1 MNKTFKRFSAAF
13 MALTMSVSL
22 ATSCTKAPDNK
33 ENTSATTS
41 AASTETEAPK
51 ESETTTTEAPK
62 ESETTVVETTK
73 APSAFFAKYTLCG
86 GPFQAG
92 RQIDASI
99 DEKGILKWKN
109 MIPDPQSV
117 DDPEEYSL
125 SYNVYISGACVRCI
139 DFNESK
145 AGKEYKI
152 NLKKDIDDA
161 IKEGSLKKSANN
173 KYPVLLIAEGSDY
186 WETYASWSGEIT
198 YASKAKAGKMG
209 KISASIDENS
219 NLSWTGLKRADR
231 YEIYINEY
239 YVYVGEEPKKF
250 SLNKQIDF
258 MIKAGFIK
266 NTDTYNI
273 RMVAYDTVN
282 EKYIA
287 QWETTYKYASNAVP
301 GGNLAAIK
309 NLTIK
314 DGVMTWDAV
323 EGADRYYIEI
333 FIGGKRV
340 DEYYADKNKTDI
352 NNYIATELDKDL
364 DPENADFSFR
374 VSAVEMSASVSVGLF
389 ESEKLAIAV
398 GYLEDYKL
406 TKAPNPLSVTGKEAT
421 VNSSKLKSKKQTI
434 KASKL
439 FDGLSSGRG
448 GFVFT
453 KLSGDKNISINKSSG
468 KVTIKKNG
476 LKKGG
481 TYEVKV
487 SVKAKGNIGYEPSEV
502 KEVTFTIKVT

>member
-1 MNKTFKRFSAAF
+1 
-13 MALTMSVSL
+13 MALAMTVSL
-22 ATSCTKAPDNK
+22 ASMTSCTKEPEKTEAP
-33 ENTSATTS
+33 TSS
-41 AASTETEAPK
+41 ASSSGTEAPK

-62 ESETTVVETTK
+62 ETETTVIETTK
-73 APSAFFAKYTLCG
+73 EPSSFFSRYTLSG

-92 RQIDASI
+92 RQLEAGI
-99 DEKGILKWKN
+99 DEKGILKWKD

-117 DDPEEYSL
+117 DDPEEYTL
-125 SYNVYISGACVRCI
+125 AYNVYVSGACVRCI
-139 DFNESK
+139 DYNENK
-145 AGKEYKI
+145 PGKEYKI
-152 NLKKDIDDA
+152 DLKKDIDDA
-161 IKEGSLKKSANN
+161 IKEGSLKKSADN

-198 YASKAKAGKMG
+198 YASKAKARKMG

-219 NLSWTGLKRADR
+219 NLSWTAVKNADR
-231 YEIYINEY
+231 YEIYINEF
-239 YVYVGEEPKKF
+239 YVYVAEEPKKF

-273 RMVAYDTVN
+273 RMVAFDTVK

-301 GGNLAAIK
+301 GGVLGTIK

-323 EGADRYYIEI
+323 EGADHYYIEI
-333 FIGGKRV
+333 FIGGKRI

-352 NNYIATELDKDL
+352 NNYIATELDNEKLDL
-364 DPENADFSFR
+364 ANADYSFR
-374 VSAVEMSASVSVGLF
+374 VSAVEMSASVNVGLF

-421 VNSSKLKSKKQTI
+421 VSSSKLKSKKQT
-434 KASKL
+434 
-439 FDGLSSGRG
+439 LSSGKVFNGLSTRRG
-448 GFVFT
+448 GLIIT
-453 KLSGDKNISINKSSG
+453 KLSGNKNISVNKSSG
-468 KVTIKKNG
+468 KVTIKKGG

-487 SVKAKGNIGYEPSEV
+487 SIKAKGNIGYYPSDV

>member
-1 MNKTFKRFSAAF
+1 
-13 MALTMSVSL
+13 MALAMTVSF
-22 ATSCTKAPDNK
+22 ATGCTKEPDKTEAP
-33 ENTSATTS
+33 TTS
-41 AASTETEAPK
+41 SSSSGTETPK
-51 ESETTTTEAPK
+51 ESETTTTKAP
-62 ESETTVVETTK
+62 EETEPSVSETTKE
-73 APSAFFAKYTLCG
+73 PSAFFSRYTLSG

-92 RQIDASI
+92 RQLEAGI
-99 DEKGILKWKN
+99 DEKGILKWKD

-117 DDPEEYSL
+117 DDPEEYTL
-125 SYNVYISGACVRCI
+125 AYNVYVSGACVRCI
-139 DFNESK
+139 DYNENK
-145 AGKEYKI
+145 PGKEYKI
-152 NLKKDIDDA
+152 DLKKDIDDA

-198 YASKAKAGKMG
+198 YASKAKARKMG

-219 NLSWTGLKRADR
+219 NLSWTAVKNADR
-231 YEIYINEY
+231 YEIYINEF
-239 YVYVGEEPKKF
+239 YVYVAEEPKKF

-266 NTDTYNI
+266 NADVYNI

-282 EKYIA
+282 EKYFA

-301 GGNLAAIK
+301 GGVLGTIK

-323 EGADRYYIEI
+323 EGADHYYIEI
-333 FIGGKRV
+333 FIGGKRIE
-340 DEYYADKNKTDI
+340 EYYADTNKTDI
-352 NNYIATELDKDL
+352 NNYIATELNEDL
-364 DPENADFSFR
+364 DLANADFSFR
-374 VSAVEMSASVSVGLF
+374 VSAVEMSASLDMGLF

-421 VNSSKLKSKKQTI
+421 VSSSKLKSKKQT
-434 KASKL
+434 
-439 FDGLSSGRG
+439 LSSGKVFNGLSTRRG
-448 GFVFT
+448 GLIIT

-468 KVTIKKNG
+468 KVTIKKDG
-476 LKKGG
+476 LKKG

-487 SVKAKGNIGYEPSEV
+487 SIKAKGNLGYEPSDV

>member
-1 MNKTFKRFSAAF
+1 MNNAVRKLVAAF
-13 MALTMSVSL
+13 MALAMTTGF
-22 ATSCTKAPDNK
+22 AAGCTTSPDNS
-33 ENTSATTS
+33 ETTTTS
-41 AASTETEAPK
+41 AVTSETEAPK
-51 ESETTTTEAPK
+51 ESEKPTTEAPK
-62 ESETTVVETTK
+62 ETEPSVSETTKE
-73 APSAFFAKYTLCG
+73 PSAFFSRYTLCG

-92 RQIDASI
+92 RQIEASI
-99 DEKGILKWKN
+99 DEKGNLKWKD
-109 MIPDPQSV
+109 MVPDPQSV
-117 DDPEEYSL
+117 DDPEEYTL
-125 SYNVYISGACVRCI
+125 SYNVYVSGSCVRCI

-161 IKEGSLKKSANN
+161 IKDGNLKKSANN
-173 KYPVLLIAEGSDY
+173 KYSVLLIAEGSDY

-198 YASKAKAGKMG
+198 YASKAKARKMG

-219 NLSWTGLKRADR
+219 NLSWTGLKNADR

-239 YVYVGEEPKKF
+239 YVYVGEEPIKF

-273 RMVAYDTVN
+273 RMVAYDTVK
-282 EKYIA
+282 EKYFA

-301 GGNLAAIK
+301 GGNLSAIK
-309 NLTIK
+309 NLTLK

-333 FIGGKRV
+333 FIGEKRV

-352 NNYIATELDKDL
+352 NNYISTELDKDL
-364 DPENADFSFR
+364 DLENADFSFR

-406 TKAPNPLSVTGKEAT
+406 TKAPNPLSVTGKE
-421 VNSSKLKSKKQTI
+421 VSVSSSKLKAKKQTLSSG
-434 KASKL
+434 KVYN
-439 FDGLSSGRG
+439 GLSTGRG
-448 GFVFT
+448 GFIIT
-453 KLSGDKNISINKSSG
+453 KLSGDKNISVNKSSG

-476 LKKGG
+476 LKKGE

-487 SVKAKGNIGYEPSEV
+487 SIKAKGNIGYEPSEV

>member
-1 MNKTFKRFSAAF
+1 MNTKIKRISAAF
-13 MALTMSVSL
+13 MALALTAGL
-22 ATSCTKAPDNK
+22 TAGCTKTPDNS
-33 ENTSATTS
+33 ETTTTS
-41 AASTETEAPK
+41 AVTSETEAPK
-51 ESETTTTEAPK
+51 ESEKPTTEAPK
-62 ESETTVVETTK
+62 ETEPSVSETTKE
-73 APSAFFAKYTLCG
+73 PSAFFSRYTLCG

-92 RQIDASI
+92 RQIEAGI
-99 DEKGILKWKN
+99 DEKGNLKWKD
-109 MIPDPQSV
+109 MVPDPQSV
-117 DDPEEYSL
+117 DDPEEYTL
-125 SYNVYISGACVRCI
+125 SYNVYVSGSCVRCI
-139 DFNESK
+139 DFNENK

-161 IKEGSLKKSANN
+161 IKDGNLKKSANN
-173 KYPVLLIAEGSDY
+173 KYSVLLIAEGSDY

-198 YASKAKAGKMG
+198 YASKAKARKMG

-219 NLSWTGLKRADR
+219 NLSWTGLKNADR

-239 YVYVGEEPKKF
+239 YVYVAEEPKKF

-273 RMVAYDTVN
+273 RMVAYDTVK
-282 EKYIA
+282 ESYFA

-301 GGNLAAIK
+301 GGNLSAIK
-309 NLTIK
+309 NLTLK
-314 DGVMTWDAV
+314 DGVMTWDAF

-364 DPENADFSFR
+364 DLENADFSFR

-406 TKAPNPLSVTGKEAT
+406 TKAPNLLSVTGKEAT
-421 VNSSKLKSKKQTI
+421 VNSKKLKTKKQTI

-439 FDGLSSGRG
+439 FNGLSSGRG
-448 GFVFT
+448 GFIFT

-481 TYEVKV
+481 TYEVTV